1 MKERSSYSYSG
12 AGADDVPHY
21 SSGRRSRRHHRD
33 WERRRVNGD
42 VRPMLL
48 DTWALAET
56 VLKRWYWMLLAAI
69 LCAGLAGFAG
79 WNLWQPSY
87 VGTAQLIR
95 FQQQNSAEFFKYQ
108 EITQP
113 TFLSILESP
122 ELLERISRKAKP
134 GVSPEDLKHRLTIVP
149 AHESDVVAIQIEA
162 ETAER
167 AVSLANLYTTNAVEF
182 FRELQSKEAA
192 KDNEY
197 LTNQLAKMDADIVE
211 LNKRFKQAP
220 QADALKGSAT
230 PSPADKLKKANTE
243 LDELLARFTER
254 HPDVIAKQ
262 NEVARLKREVQ
273 NWLDNQAAHAQSK
286 NADTTPI
293 DDIELLRAQVQ
304 MLVSSRIMLA
314 SRQREAE
321 QFAKNSPGYCR
332 VFAPA
337 ELNDAQFKDPKAK
350 IAFLGVAG
358 GIGGIGAVILLILFF
373 ELFDNRLKT
382 AADLKRVT
390 RLPVIAALGDIEKMH
405 PSVQS
410 SWGFRTWTALQSRL
424 SASPNHGLV
433 CGFTS
438 SGPGQGRSTWIRLL
452 AKAASQ
458 CGFRVL
464 TVATL
469 PSPPFT
475 DSDQEQEL
483 KEEDHGSVNGN
494 ENEGVM
500 KGTETSSPFGSDPC
514 MAVANNVLSTPAQVT
529 EKLTGDN
536 PQPLVHIPLPGW
548 VWSLERRKQ
557 WQSALKQWRN
567 IENIVILVELPPAC
581 DPEAVLLA
589 ENIPNVIWLSD
600 GTKADASESR
610 EQLQTLRDARCNL
623 VGTVMNR
630 APAAARMRKRFS
642 RWVGAWPL
650 LAAICLAAHSARAE
664 ANDQATPAPPV
675 IETNDLHRRALEV
688 LHSTPVTNQ
697 PVTAIKKSEKTA
709 PPIAGS
715 NESPRGAA
723 NRAATKTASTG
734 DLAVA
739 DDAPPKPAP
748 AKPAAVPIPDPA
760 ATNGVAANVNRE
772 PVIFGTSVTNRADWQ
787 KRLTLGPG
795 DTLNISM
802 YGQTLSLT
810 ASARLDLNGN
820 EVVIAPDGT
829 VSYLQAIVMAE
840 GLTVDELRTKLD
852 EELGKFHRSPRT
864 IVVPVSFKSKK
875 YYVLGKVV
883 NKGVYTLDRPVT
895 LLEAVARAKGLET
908 GLLENQNTYDL
919 ADMQR
924 SFLVRRNQ
932 RVPVD
937 LEKLFF
943 EGDLTQNVALE
954 PDDYLYFASANLKEV
969 YVLGQV
975 RRPGAVTY
983 TANMTVIGA
992 ISQRDGYTDKA
1003 FKSRVLVVRGSLN
1016 NPKTFIVD
1024 TWATLDARGFNFKL
1038 EPKDIVYVSTR
1049 PFIRVE
1055 EVLDLAASAFIESA
1069 TAAWAGKYIGPI
1081 IGTPFLPTP

>member
-1 MKERSSYSYSG
+1 MNERSSHSYSEEN
-12 AGADDVPHY
+12 GADGVPHY
-21 SSGRRSRRHHRD
+21 SSRRRSRRRNGHWQPPRTHA
-33 WERRRVNGD
+33 NGD

-69 LCAGLAGFAG
+69 LCAGLGGFAG

-87 VGTAQLIR
+87 VATAQVIR
-95 FQQQNSAEFFKYQ
+95 FEQQNSAEYFKYQ
-108 EITQP
+108 QITQP

-122 ELLERISRKAKP
+122 ELLERVSRKARP
-134 GVSPEDLKHRLTIVP
+134 GLTPEDLKHRLTIAP
-149 AHESDVVAIQIEA
+149 ARDSDVVAVQIEA
-162 ETAER
+162 EAAER
-167 AVSLANLYTTNAVEF
+167 AVSLANLYTTNAIEF
-182 FRELQSKEAA
+182 FRELQGKEAA

-211 LNKRFKQAP
+211 LNRRFKQAP
-220 QADALKGSAT
+220 QTDALKGIAPS
-230 PSPADKLKKANTE
+230 SPAEKLKKANTE

-254 HPDVIAKQ
+254 HPDVISKQ

-273 NWLDNQAAHAQSK
+273 NWVDNQSNSQSK
-286 NADTTPI
+286 NADKTPI

-314 SRQREAE
+314 TRQREAE
-321 QFAKNSPGYCR
+321 QFVNNSPGYCR
-332 VFAPA
+332 VFALA
-337 ELNDAQFKDPKAK
+337 ELNDAEFKDPKTK
-350 IAFLGVAG
+350 IAFLGVVG
-358 GIGGIGAVILLILFF
+358 GIGGIGGVILLILFF

-382 AADLKRVT
+382 PADLKRVT
-390 RLPVIAALGDIEKMH
+390 KLPFIASLGDIEKMH

-469 PSPPFT
+469 PSPPFM

-483 KEEDHGSVNGN
+483 KEEDHGKVNGN
-494 ENEGVM
+494 DHKGVM
-500 KGTETSSPFGSDPC
+500 KGTETSSPFGSDPS

-650 LAAICLAAHSARAE
+650 LAAICLAAQAARAD

-675 IETNDLHRRALEV
+675 TETNAIHARALEV
-688 LHSTPVTNQ
+688 LRATTSNADTNQ
-697 PVTAIKKSEKTA
+697 PTSVVKKSLRTPA
-709 PPIAGS
+709 DSTIDS
-715 NESPRGAA
+715 NESSKVANLAAA
-723 NRAATKTASTG
+723 NSAPSNPVATST
-734 DLAVA
+734 AVA
-739 DDAPPKPAP
+739 DAGTPN
-748 AKPAAVPIPDPA
+748 AVT
-760 ATNGVAANVNRE
+760 TNAVVANVSRE

-795 DTLNISM
+795 DVLNISM

-820 EVVIAPDGT
+820 DVVVGPDGKI
-829 VSYLQAIVMAE
+829 SYLQAIDIVAE

-852 EELGKFHRSPRT
+852 EELGKYHRSPRT
-864 IVVPVSFKSKK
+864 IVVPVSYKSKK
-875 YYVLGKVV
+875 YYMLGKVV

-919 ADMQR
+919 ADLQR
-924 SFLVRRNQ
+924 SFVMRRNQ

-943 EGDLTQNVALE
+943 EGDLTQNIALE
-954 PDDYLYFASANLKEV
+954 PDDYLYFAAANLKEV
-969 YVLGQV
+969 YVVGQV
-975 RRPGAVTY
+975 RSPGPVTF
-983 TANMTVIGA
+983 TPSSTVISA
-992 ISQRDGYTDKA
+992 ISARGGYTDKA

-1016 NPKTFIVD
+1016 NPKTFIID

-1081 IGTPFLPTP
+1081 IGTPFLPHP